1 MSGQDPDTA
10 EPAIPFA
17 PKAKNAAEVVERAG
31 QAVLD
36 LIHRAADTT
45 EANLQQARDVAE
57 KLADQ
62 LRAAQNRIKELEANA
77 RYYQDRADRAEKWL
91 NQIASE
97 IERRFAGTDAGDYAE
112 PARPFVRISG
122 RKS

>member
-1 MSGQDPDTA
+1 MSGQDPDIA

-17 PKAKNAAEVVERAG
+17 PKAKNAPYVVESAG
-31 QAVLD
+31 QAVLG
-36 LIHRAADTT
+36 LIHRAAETT

-62 LRAAQNRIKELEANA
+62 LRDAQYRIEELEANA
-77 RYYQDRADRAEKWL
+77 RYYQDRAERAEKWL
-91 NQIASE
+91 YQIASE
-97 IERRFAGTDAGDYAE
+97 IERRFAGTEAGHHAE
-112 PARPFVRISG
+112 PARPFVRING

>member
-77 RYYQDRADRAEKWL
+77 RYYQDRADRAEKWAKV
-91 NQIASE
+91 IK
-97 IERRFAGTDAGDYAE
+97 FAGIK
-112 PARPFVRISG
+112 PH
-122 RKS
+122 